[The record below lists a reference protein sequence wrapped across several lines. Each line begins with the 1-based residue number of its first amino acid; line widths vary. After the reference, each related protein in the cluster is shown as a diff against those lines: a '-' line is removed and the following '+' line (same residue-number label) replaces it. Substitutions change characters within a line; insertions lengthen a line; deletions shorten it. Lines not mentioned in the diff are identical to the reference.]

1 MTVSA
6 EGRQGSCDAQRRYH
20 SRAVETETAIA
31 VAPSSRCAVCGHL
44 LHEGGCSRC
53 GGRAAGLL
61 GEPVRPGRA
70 FAPKGFLRGMRT
82 MFRASLQVV
91 LMRDFVGLLWLP
103 MLANAVVVAG
113 CGLAAWLVLLPAWQ
127 AFLSSRWFAL
137 DQLSGSTIEH
147 DALKLMLVSVWLLL
161 PVLLTITTGV
171 LMEPLH
177 AATEAK
183 LCGPG
188 MRVRPA
194 RALADVVVQGLRFPV
209 RALLAALLAA
219 PVLLPLGLVPW
230 VGLPLALLG
239 TGALAGAVLCEPA
252 AARRGLEPR
261 EVVRLLRRNWASVLG
276 LGVAFEICVL
286 VPLLDLL
293 LLMPAAAVASAALYF
308 RFDKSAPQG

>member
-1 MTVSA
+1 
-6 EGRQGSCDAQRRYH
+6 
-20 SRAVETETAIA
+20 
-31 VAPSSRCAVCGHL
+31 
-44 LHEGGCSRC
+44 
-53 GGRAAGLL
+53 
-61 GEPVRPGRA
+61 
-70 FAPKGFLRGMRT
+70 
-82 MFRASLQVV
+82 
-91 LMRDFVGLLWLP
+91 
-103 MLANAVVVAG
+103 
-113 CGLAAWLVLLPAWQ
+113 
-127 AFLSSRWFAL
+127 
-137 DQLSGSTIEH
+137 
-147 DALKLMLVSVWLLL
+147 MLVSVWLLL

-194 RALADVVVQGLRFPV
+194 RAFDVVVQGLRFPV
-209 RALLAALLAA
+209 RALLAALLMA

-230 VGLPLALLG
+230 AGLPLALLG

-252 AARRGLEPR
+252 AARRGLAPR
-261 EVVRLLRRNWASVLG
+261 EALCLLRRNWASVLG

-308 RFDKSAPQG
+308 RFDKSASQG